1 MDRQMKIYIDGRY
14 YSERNAKI
22 SVFDHGV
29 LYGDGVFEGIR
40 FYNGRIFKL
49 EEHVNRLFASAQ
61 AILLTIPMSKEEV
74 ASATLKTCRLNKL
87 KDGYIRLVVTRGV
100 GYLGLSPYKCKKA
113 SVFII
118 AATIELYPEAVYRN
132 GLKVITTGTMRTP
145 ANVLSPAVK
154 SLNYLNNIMAK
165 VEAIQA
171 GAEEGLMLNG
181 QGNVAECTGDNVFII
196 KGGALITPPISAGA
210 LDGITRRT
218 VMALA
223 AEAGL
228 PVREENLTRYDIF
241 TADECFLT
249 GTAAEVVP
257 VAQLD
262 GRVIGGKRPGP
273 VTLDLMRR
281 YRELTQREG
290 APIYS

>member
-1 MDRQMKIYIDGRY
+1 MKIYIDGRF

-49 EEHVNRLFASAQ
+49 EEHLDRLFASAQ

-74 ASATLKTCRLNKL
+74 AEATIKTCRLNKL

-100 GYLGLSPYKCKKA
+100 GNLGLSPYKCKKA

-118 AATIELYPEAVYRN
+118 AATIELYPESVYRE
-132 GLKVITTGTMRTP
+132 GLKVATTGTMRTP

-171 GAEEGLMLNG
+171 GAEEGLMLNA
-181 QGNVAECTGDNVFII
+181 QGLVAECTGDNVFII
-196 KGGALITPPISAGA
+196 KGGALITPPITAGA

-223 AEAGL
+223 VHAGL
-228 PVREENLTRYDIF
+228 PVREENLARYDIY

-257 VAQLD
+257 VAQVD
-262 GRVIGGKRPGP
+262 GRVIGTRRPGP
-273 VTLDLMRR
+273 VTLDLMQK
-281 YRELTQREG
+281 YRELTASEG
-290 APIYS
+290 APIYSR

>member
-1 MDRQMKIYIDGRY
+1 MKIYIDGRY

-40 FYNGRIFKL
+40 FYSGRIFKL
-49 EEHVNRLFASAQ
+49 EEHLNRLFASAK

-74 ASATLKTCRLNKL
+74 AAATVKTCRLNGL
-87 KDGYIRLVVTRGV
+87 RDGYIRLVVTRGV
-100 GYLGLSPYKCKKA
+100 GNLGLSPYKCKKA

-118 AATIELYPEAVYRN
+118 AATIELYSESVYRN
-132 GLKVITTGTMRTP
+132 GLKLATTGTMRTP

-165 VEAIQA
+165 VEAIRA
-171 GAEEGLMLNG
+171 GAEEGLMLNA
-181 QGNVAECTGDNVFII
+181 QGLVAECTGDNVFII
-196 KGGALITPPISAGA
+196 RNGALITPPIAAGA

-223 AEAGL
+223 VQAGL
-228 PVREENLTRYDIF
+228 PVREENLARYDIY

-257 VAQLD
+257 VAEVD
-262 GRVIGGKRPGP
+262 GRVIGTRRPGP
-273 VTLDLMRR
+273 ITLDLMRK
-281 YRELTQREG
+281 YRELTASEG
-290 APIYS
+290 VPIFSR

>member
-1 MDRQMKIYIDGRY
+1 MKIYIDGRF
-14 YSERNAKI
+14 YSERDAKI

-40 FYNGRIFKL
+40 FYNGRIFRLK
-49 EEHVNRLFASAQ
+49 EHIDRLYASAQ
-61 AILLTIPMSKEEV
+61 AILLTVPMSKEDLAE
-74 ASATLKTCRLNKL
+74 ATLKTCRLNKL

-132 GLKVITTGTMRTP
+132 GLKVATTGTMRTP
-145 ANVLSPAVK
+145 SNVLSPAVK

-196 KGGALITPPISAGA
+196 KHGALITPPISAGA
-210 LDGITRRT
+210 LDGITRRA

-223 AEAGL
+223 VEAGL
-228 PVREENLTRYDIF
+228 PVREENLTRYDIY

-262 GRVIGGKRPGP
+262 GRPIGATRPGP

-281 YRELTQREG
+281 YRELTAREG
-290 APIYS
+290 APIYV

>member
-1 MDRQMKIYIDGRY
+1 MKIYIDGRF

-74 ASATLKTCRLNKL
+74 AKATIKTCRLNKL

-132 GLKVITTGTMRTP
+132 GLKVVTTGTMRTP

-171 GAEEGLMLNG
+171 GAEEGLMLNA

-196 KGGALITPPISAGA
+196 RNGTLITPPISAGA

-218 VMALA
+218 VLALA
-223 AEAGL
+223 AQAGL
-228 PVREENLTRYDIF
+228 PMREENLTRYDIF

-257 VAQLD
+257 VAQVD
-262 GRVIGGKRPGP
+262 GRVIGEKRPGP

-281 YRELTQREG
+281 YRELTASEG

>member
-1 MDRQMKIYIDGRY
+1 MKIYIDGRF
-14 YSERNAKI
+14 YSERDAKI

-40 FYNGRIFKL
+40 FYNGRVFKL
-49 EEHVNRLFASAQ
+49 KEHVDRLFASAQ
-61 AILLTIPMSKEEV
+61 AILLTVPMTKDEV
-74 ASATLKTCRLNKL
+74 IEATLKTCRLNKL

-132 GLKVITTGTMRTP
+132 GLKVATTGTMRTP
-145 ANVLSPAVK
+145 SNVLSPAVK

-196 KGGALITPPISAGA
+196 KHGALITPPISAGA
-210 LDGITRRT
+210 LDGITRRA
-218 VMALA
+218 VMSLA
-223 AEAGL
+223 VEAGL
-228 PVREENLTRYDIF
+228 PVREENLTRYDIY

-262 GRVIGGKRPGP
+262 GRPIGATRPGP

-281 YRELTQREG
+281 YRELTAREG
-290 APIYS
+290 APIYA

>member
-1 MDRQMKIYIDGRY
+1 MKIYIDGRF
-14 YSERNAKI
+14 YSERDAKI

-40 FYNGRIFKL
+40 FYNGRVFKL
-49 EEHVNRLFASAQ
+49 KEHVDRLFASAQ
-61 AILLTIPMSKEEV
+61 AILLTIPMTKEEV
-74 ASATLKTCRLNKL
+74 IEATLKTCRLNKL

-100 GYLGLSPYKCKKA
+100 GYLGLSPFKCKTA

-132 GLKVITTGTMRTP
+132 GLKVATTGTMRTP
-145 ANVLSPAVK
+145 ANAFSPAVK

-196 KGGALITPPISAGA
+196 KSGALITPPISAGA
-210 LDGITRRT
+210 LDGITRRA
-218 VMALA
+218 VMTLA
-223 AEAGL
+223 VEAGL
-228 PVREENLTRYDIF
+228 PVREENLTRYDIY

-262 GRVIGGKRPGP
+262 GRPIGTTRPGP

-281 YRELTQREG
+281 YRELTAREG
-290 APIYS
+290 APIYV

>member
-1 MDRQMKIYIDGRY
+1 MKIYIDGRF
-14 YSERNAKI
+14 YSEHDAKI

-40 FYNGRIFKL
+40 FYNGRVFRLK
-49 EEHVNRLFASAQ
+49 EHVDRLFASAQ
-61 AILLTIPMSKEEV
+61 AILLTIPMTKDEV
-74 ASATLKTCRLNKL
+74 IEATLKTCRLNKL

-132 GLKVITTGTMRTP
+132 GLKVATTGTMRTP
-145 ANVLSPAVK
+145 SNVLSPAVK

-196 KGGALITPPISAGA
+196 KHGALITPPISAGA
-210 LDGITRRT
+210 LDGITRRA

-223 AEAGL
+223 VEAGL
-228 PVREENLTRYDIF
+228 PVREENLTRYDIY

-262 GRVIGGKRPGP
+262 GRPIGATRPGP

-281 YRELTQREG
+281 YRELTAREG
-290 APIYS
+290 APIYV

>member
-1 MDRQMKIYIDGRY
+1 MKIYIDGRF

-40 FYNGRIFKL
+40 FYKGRVFKL
-49 EEHVNRLFASAQ
+49 DEHLDRLYASAK
-61 AILLTIPMSKEEV
+61 AILLTIPMSKDELSE
-74 ASATLKTCRLNKL
+74 ATLKTCRLNRL

-100 GYLGLSPYKCKKA
+100 GNLGLSPYKCKKA

-118 AATIELYPEAVYRN
+118 AATIELYPESVYRE
-132 GLKVITTGTMRTP
+132 GLKVATTGSMRTP
-145 ANVLSPAVK
+145 AIVLSPAVK
-154 SLNYLNNIMAK
+154 SLNYLNNILAK
-165 VEAIQA
+165 VEAIRA
-171 GAEEGLMLNG
+171 GAEEGLMLNS
-181 QGNVAECTGDNVFII
+181 QGLVAECTGDNIFVI
-196 KGGALITPPISAGA
+196 KDGALITPPITAGA

-223 AEAGL
+223 AQAGL
-228 PVREENLTRYDIF
+228 PVREQDMARYDIY

-257 VAQLD
+257 VAEVD
-262 GRVIGGKRPGP
+262 GRVIGTRRPGP

-281 YRELTQREG
+281 YRELTAGEG

>member
-1 MDRQMKIYIDGRY
+1 MKIYIDGRF
-14 YSERNAKI
+14 YSEQNAKI

-49 EEHVNRLFASAQ
+49 KEHVDRLFASAQ
-61 AILLTIPMSKEEV
+61 AILLTIPMTKEEV
-74 ASATLKTCRLNKL
+74 AEATLKTCRLNKL

-132 GLKVITTGTMRTP
+132 GLKVATTGTMRTP
-145 ANVLSPAVK
+145 PNVLSPAVK

-223 AEAGL
+223 AEADL

-262 GRVIGGKRPGP
+262 GRVIGATRPGP

-281 YRELTQREG
+281 YRELTAREG

>member
-1 MDRQMKIYIDGRY
+1 MKIYIDGRF
-14 YSERNAKI
+14 YSEKNAKV

-40 FYNGRIFKL
+40 FYNGRVFKL
-49 EEHVNRLFASAQ
+49 KEHVDRLFASAQ
-61 AILLTIPMSKEEV
+61 AILLTIPMTKEEV
-74 ASATLKTCRLNKL
+74 IEATLKTCRLNKL

-100 GYLGLSPYKCKKA
+100 GYLGLSPFKCKTA

-132 GLKVITTGTMRTP
+132 GLKVATTGTMRTP
-145 ANVLSPAVK
+145 PNAFSPAVK

-196 KGGALITPPISAGA
+196 KNGAVITPPISSGA

-223 AEAGL
+223 VEAGL
-228 PVREENLTRYDIF
+228 PVREETLTRYDIY

-262 GRVIGGKRPGP
+262 GRAIGATRPGP
-273 VTLDLMRR
+273 ITLDLMRR
-281 YRELTQREG
+281 YRELTAHEG
-290 APIYS
+290 APIYA

>member
-1 MDRQMKIYIDGRY
+1 MKIYIDGRF
-14 YSERNAKI
+14 YSERDAKI

-40 FYNGRIFKL
+40 FYNGRVFKL
-49 EEHVNRLFASAQ
+49 KEHVDRLFASAQ
-61 AILLTIPMSKEEV
+61 AILLTIPMTKEEGIE
-74 ASATLKTCRLNKL
+74 ATLKTCRLNKL

-132 GLKVITTGTMRTP
+132 GLKVATTGTMRTP
-145 ANVLSPAVK
+145 PNVLSPAVK

-171 GAEEGLMLNG
+171 GAEEGLMLNA

-196 KGGALITPPISAGA
+196 KNGALITPPISAGA
-210 LDGITRRT
+210 LDGITRQT

-228 PVREENLTRYDIF
+228 PVREETVTRYDIF

-262 GRVIGGKRPGP
+262 GRAIGARRPGP

-281 YRELTQREG
+281 YRELTAREG
-290 APIYS
+290 APIYP

>member
-1 MDRQMKIYIDGRY
+1 MKIYIDGRF
-14 YSERNAKI
+14 YSEHNAKI

-74 ASATLKTCRLNKL
+74 AQATIKTCRLNKL

-118 AATIELYPEAVYRN
+118 AATIELYPESVYRN
-132 GLKVITTGTMRTP
+132 GLKVATTGTMRP
-145 ANVLSPAVK
+145 PGNVLSPAVK
-154 SLNYLNNIMAK
+154 SLNYLNNIMGK
-165 VEAIQA
+165 IECLQA
-171 GAEEGLMLNG
+171 GADEGLMLNA
-181 QGNVAECTGDNVFII
+181 QGNVAECTGDNIFIV
-196 KGGALITPPISAGA
+196 KDNTLITPPTSAGA

-228 PVREENLTRYDIF
+228 PVREENLTRYDVF

-257 VAQLD
+257 VTQVD
-262 GRVIGGKRPGP
+262 GRIIGGKRPGP
-273 VTLDLMRR
+273 VTLDLMQR
-281 YRELTQREG
+281 YRELTAREG
-290 APIYS
+290 APIYL